1 MAERGISTREQT
13 KKNKK
18 EDEHKNY
25 VRVKG
30 HYYLQLSQRTGYM
43 WKIKNGEEKI
53 R

>member
-1 MAERGISTREQT
+1 M
-13 KKNKK
+13 
-18 EDEHKNY
+18 EHKNY

-43 WKIKNGEEKI
+43 WKNKNGEEKI

>member
-1 MAERGISTREQT
+1 M
-13 KKNKK
+13 
-18 EDEHKNY
+18 EHKNY